1 MNRALLVVKSF
12 RWPNLRIIRF
22 SEGKK
27 QGTEKYWKKMMSSE
41 NIGQKISKFCE
52 NYNPHIQEVQ
62 QILSIRNTKKRNQKN
77 HNQIP

>member
-1 MNRALLVVKSF
+1 
-12 RWPNLRIIRF
+12 
-22 SEGKK
+22 
-27 QGTEKYWKKMMSSE
+27 MMSSK